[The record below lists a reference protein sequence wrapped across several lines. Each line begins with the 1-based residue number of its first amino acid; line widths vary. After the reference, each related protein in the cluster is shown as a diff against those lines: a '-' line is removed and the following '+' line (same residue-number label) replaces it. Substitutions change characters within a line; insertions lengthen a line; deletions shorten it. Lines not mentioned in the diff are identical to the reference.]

1 MRITGGRAR
10 GIKLKVPTEII
21 TRPAT
26 DRMREAV
33 FSSLGPSVQNCQVLD
48 LFAGTGSYGL
58 EALSR
63 GAAGVCFVENNRAA
77 IKCLEINTAA
87 VTRSCDL
94 KKEVTR
100 IVAQDVYSSQANLQ
114 KYDLLFIDP
123 PYASIASNIG
133 RIFTTVIN
141 NCSAKTTRAI
151 LEVPADLELQIEGWE
166 PIRRLGKP
174 GKGKPNVVIFSPTS

>member
-10 GIKLKVPTEII
+10 GIKLKVPNKKI

-33 FSSLGPSVQNCQVLD
+33 FSSLGASVQNSQVLD

-87 VTRSCDL
+87 VTRSCDF
-94 KKEVTR
+94 KKEVT
-100 IVAQDVYSSQANLQ
+100 
-114 KYDLLFIDP
+114 P
-123 PYASIASNIG
+123 
-133 RIFTTVIN
+133 
-141 NCSAKTTRAI
+141 
-151 LEVPADLELQIEGWE
+151 EL
-166 PIRRLGKP
+166 RV
-174 GKGKPNVVIFSPTS
+174 NYTY

>member
-10 GIKLKVPTEII
+10 GIRLKVPTKLV

-33 FSSLGPSVQNCQVLD
+33 FASLGASLQNCQVLD

-63 GAAGVCFVENNRAA
+63 GAASVCFVENNRAA
-77 IKCLEINTAA
+77 IKCLKINTAA

-94 KKEVTR
+94 EKEVTK
-100 IVAQDVYSSQANLQ
+100 IVTQDVYTSQAKLQ

-123 PYASIASNIG
+123 PYASIANNIG
-133 RIFTTVIN
+133 RLFTTVIKD
-141 NCSAKTTRAI
+141 CSVKTSRVI
-151 LEVPADLELQIEGWE
+151 LEIPADLELQIEGWQSV
-166 PIRRLGKP
+166 RRIGKA
-174 GKGKPNVVIFSPTS
+174 GKSNPNVVIFSPTF

>member
-10 GIKLKVPTEII
+10 GIRLKVPTKLV

-33 FSSLGPSVQNCQVLD
+33 FASLGASLQNCQVLD

-63 GAAGVCFVENNRAA
+63 GAASVCFVENNRAA

-94 KKEVTR
+94 EKDVTK
-100 IVAQDVYSSQANLQ
+100 IVAQDVYSSQTKLQ

-133 RIFTTVIN
+133 RLLTTVVKD
-141 NCSAKTTRAI
+141 CSAKTTRAI
-151 LEVPADLELQIEGWE
+151 LEVPADLELHIEGWE
-166 PIRRLGKP
+166 PIRRIGKP
-174 GKGKPNVVIFSPTS
+174 GKGKPNVVIFSPTF

>member
-77 IKCLEINTAA
+77 IKCLKINTAA

-166 PIRRLGKP
+166 PIRRIGKP

>member
-10 GIKLKVPTEII
+10 GIRLKVPSKLF

-33 FSSLGPSVQNCQVLD
+33 FASLGTSVQNCQVLD
-48 LFAGTGSYGL
+48 LFAGSGSYGL

-63 GAAGVCFVENNRAA
+63 GAASVCFVENNRAA

-94 KKEVTR
+94 EKEVTR
-100 IVAQDVYSSQANLQ
+100 IVVQDVYSSQTKLQ

-123 PYASIASNIG
+123 PYASVASNID
-133 RIFTTVIN
+133 RLFTTVIK
-141 NCSAKTTRAI
+141 NCSVKTTRAI
-151 LEVPADLELQIEGWE
+151 IEIPSDLEFQIEDWE
-166 PIRRLGKP
+166 PVRRIGKP
-174 GKGKPNVVIFSPTS
+174 GKGKPNVVIFSPTF

>member
-10 GIKLKVPTEII
+10 GIKLKVPTAII

-33 FSSLGPSVQNCQVLD
+33 FSSLGASVQNCQALD

-63 GAAGVCFVENNRAA
+63 GAASVCFVENNRAA

-87 VTRSCDL
+87 VTRSCNL
-94 KKEVTR
+94 KKGMTK
-100 IVAQDVYSSQANLQ
+100 IVAQDVYSSQAKLQ
-114 KYDLLFIDP
+114 KYDLIFIDP

-141 NCSAKTTRAI
+141 DCSVKTTRAI
-151 LEVPADLELQIEGWE
+151 LELPADLEIQIEGWE
-166 PIRRLGKP
+166 LTRRIGKP
-174 GKGKPNVVIFSPTS
+174 GKGKPNVVIFSPTF

>member
-10 GIKLKVPTEII
+10 GIRLKVPTELV

-33 FSSLGPSVQNCQVLD
+33 FSSLGTSVHNCKVLD

-63 GAAGVCFVENNRAA
+63 GAASVCFVENNYAA
-77 IKCLEINTAA
+77 INCLQRNSLA
-87 VTRSCDL
+87 VTRACGL
-94 KKEVTR
+94 EKEVTR
-100 IVAQDVYSSQANLQ
+100 IVAQDVYNSQANLQ

-123 PYASIASNIG
+123 PYASIAKNID
-133 RIFTTVIN
+133 RIFSTIIN
-141 NCSAKTTRAI
+141 NCSVKTSRAV
-151 LEVPADLELQIEGWE
+151 LEVPAGLELQIEGWR
-166 PIRRLGKP
+166 PLRRIGKT
-174 GKGKPNVVIFSPTS
+174 GKGKPNMLIFSQTS

>member
-10 GIKLKVPTEII
+10 GIRLKVPTKLV

-33 FSSLGPSVQNCQVLD
+33 FASLGASVQNCQVLD

-94 KKEVTR
+94 KKEVTK
-100 IVAQDVYSSQANLQ
+100 IVAQDVYSSQAKLQ

-123 PYASIASNIG
+123 PYANIASNVG
-133 RIFTTVIN
+133 RIFTTVIKD
-141 NCSAKTTRAI
+141 CCLKTSRAI
-151 LEVPADLELQIEGWE
+151 LEIPSDLEFQIEDWK
-166 PIRRLGKP
+166 PVRRIGKP
-174 GKGKPNVVIFSPTS
+174 GKGKPNVVIFSPTF